1 MESYELNSEENSI
14 MKNSDN
20 NKIINS
26 NRTNKEYSYT
36 NNNLIYE
43 DLSSNNPNYDSKSN
57 SNNNYVY
64 YANLKTKL
72 RSPKDFI
79 FLGDELHLYREIPRI
94 GKFYSYKNKSVKGI
108 FIDKTICMMNQDQ
121 YYAKIINKYGEK
133 ILLYIPDLPA
143 NNPYYVYIKHL
154 FDFYDS
160 CFDPQIM
167 INNAK
172 KKLELEKQIDERI
185 NKIDLFNNLI
195 FNKSKEE
202 NYSKQYY
209 SDNSPTFLDIQN
221 LLKRNQKAL
230 DNIEKIKNE
239 NQK

>member
-1 MESYELNSEENSI
+1 MDKEEINLAENYKPNISHD
-14 MKNSDN
+14 SLE
-20 NKIINS
+20 NKS
-26 NRTNKEYSYT
+26 NKTSQEYSY
-36 NNNLIYE
+36 NNIKN
-43 DLSSNNPNYDSKSN
+43 SN
-57 SNNNYVY
+57 SNNIYNNYELY
-64 YANLKTKL
+64 ESPKTKL
-72 RSPKDFI
+72 RNPNDFI
-79 FLGDELHLYREIPRI
+79 FLGDELHLYREIPHL
-94 GKFYSYKNKSVKGI
+94 GNFYSYKNKSVKGI

>member
-20 NKIINS
+20 NNIINS
-26 NRTNKEYSYT
+26 NRANKEYSYT

-43 DLSSNNPNYDSKSN
+43 DLSSNNPNYDSI
-57 SNNNYVY
+57 NNNNFVF
-64 YANLKTKL
+64 YANQKIKL
-72 RSPKDFI
+72 RNPNDFI

-108 FIDKTICMMNQDQ
+108 FIDKTICMMNEDQ
-121 YYAKIINKYGEK
+121 FYAKVINKYGDKE
-133 ILLYIPDLPA
+133 LLFIPDLPA
-143 NNPYYVYIKHL
+143 TNKYYAYIKHL

-160 CFDPQIM
+160 CFNPEALQ
-167 INNAK
+167 NNAK
-172 KKLELEKQIDERI
+172 KRMELEKEIDKRI
-185 NKIDLFNNLI
+185 YQIDLFNNLI
-195 FNKSKEE
+195 LNKSKDE

-209 SDNSPTFLDIQN
+209 VDNIPTVLDVQN

-230 DNIEKIKNE
+230 DNIGKIKNQ
-239 NQK
+239 NQ

>member
-1 MESYELNSEENSI
+1 MDKEEINLAENYKPNISHD
-14 MKNSDN
+14 SLE
-20 NKIINS
+20 NKS
-26 NRTNKEYSYT
+26 NKTSQEYSY
-36 NNNLIYE
+36 NNIKN
-43 DLSSNNPNYDSKSN
+43 SN
-57 SNNNYVY
+57 SNNIYNNYELY
-64 YANLKTKL
+64 ESPKTKL
-72 RSPKDFI
+72 RNPNDFI
-79 FLGDELHLYREIPRI
+79 FLGDELHLYREIPHL
-94 GKFYSYKNKSVKGI
+94 GNFYSYKNKSVKGI

-209 SDNSPTFLDIQN
+209 SDNNPTFLDIQN

-230 DNIEKIKNE
+230 DNIEKIKND
-239 NQK
+239 NPK